1 MRYPLYTDEV
11 EHQPVKLNLSSF
23 LYRLVLLILKDN
35 GDKRMPHELKPLL
48 QALNAWSSL
57 HSGVRTWWTPLPS
70 ALLEIVCQCMT
81 TVSCFLF
88 AKLIGPPFAKFVSVS
103 YMKSDLFKDAIQLM
117 MLAVWHVLQPKI
129 MTLQTLQLRCGMV
142 CDWLSTLS

>member
-1 MRYPLYTDEV
+1 
-11 EHQPVKLNLSSF
+11 
-23 LYRLVLLILKDN
+23 
-35 GDKRMPHELKPLL
+35 
-48 QALNAWSSL
+48 
-57 HSGVRTWWTPLPS
+57 
-70 ALLEIVCQCMT
+70 MT

-117 MLAVWHVLQPKI
+117 MLTVWRVLQPKI

-142 CDWLSTLS
+142 C